1 MSGRKELSQDAGML
15 FLSAYPRDIQMW
27 MKDTLISLDM
37 VFFDEN
43 GRIVYVHTAEPL
55 DLTVV
60 SSGQDVAGVVE
71 LSGGVCKKLGIKQG
85 DFLRFV
91 SDR

>member
-1 MSGRKELSQDAGML
+1 M
-15 FLSAYPRDIQMW
+15 SAYPRDIQMW